1 MDVADRICNRLPA
14 SVREDPHV
22 IDILLVDDSEADVM
36 LTQMAFEEARVA
48 NRLHVARDGVEAMEF
63 LNREGPHRDAPTPD
77 VILLDLNMPRMNGL
91 EVLAEI
97 KKEDGLRNIPV
108 IVLTTSQAEADVWR
122 SYNLHANAYIPKPVS
137 LPNFL
142 DVVRSFENFW
152 LAVVKLSPKNYKPN
166 AHSEG

>member
-1 MDVADRICNRLPA
+1 M
-14 SVREDPHV
+14 

-36 LTQMAFEEARVA
+36 LTQLAFEEARMA
-48 NRLHVARDGVEAMEF
+48 NRLHVARDGVEALEF
-63 LNREGPHRDAPTPD
+63 LRREGPFEGAPVPD

-91 EVLAEI
+91 EVLEAL
-97 KKEDGLRNIPV
+97 KSHDVLRNIPV
-108 IVLTTSQAEADVWR
+108 VVLTTSQAEADVWR

-152 LAVVKLSPKNYKPN
+152 LAVVKLSPKNYAPPEDRE
-166 AHSEG
+166 SPREQS

>member
-1 MDVADRICNRLPA
+1 M
-14 SVREDPHV
+14 

-36 LTQMAFEEARVA
+36 LTQLAFEEARMA
-48 NRLHVARDGVEAMEF
+48 NRLHVTRDGVEALEF
-63 LNREGPHRDAPTPD
+63 LRRQGPFQDAPTPD

-91 EVLAEI
+91 EVLEEL
-97 KKEDGLRNIPV
+97 KSHDVLRNIPV
-108 IVLTTSQAEADVWR
+108 VVLTTSQAEADVWR

-152 LAVVKLSPKNYKPN
+152 LAVVKLSPKGYHPP
-166 AHSEG
+166 SEKHDLEHDT